1 MHRRQ
6 DGNRGLEEEARRLK
20 LGAHRHRRREA
31 LTRRDRR
38 REREV
43 LVEQLKKEQASD

>member
-1 MHRRQ
+1 MHRTKHA
-6 DGNRGLEEEARRLK
+6 NRALQEEARRLK
-20 LGAHRHRRREA
+20 QGAHRYLRREA

-43 LVEQLKKEQASD
+43 LVELLKKELPSD